1 MDISLRTEESRG
13 DTPALTRTRVP
24 GTDEIGIIID
34 RAQVKG
40 GPYLGK
46 TISTVLFEST
56 GECRFYMDDRLEKL
70 KR

>member
-13 DTPALTRTRVP
+13 DTPALNRTRGP

-34 RAQVKG
+34 SAQVKR

-46 TISTVLFEST
+46 TISTVLLEST
-56 GECRFYMDDRLEKL
+56 GECRFYLDDRLEKL
-70 KR
+70 